1 MRHSDIIVVGA
12 GMAGLMAGIT
22 AAKAGKSVTVLS
34 EGAGVLSIGSGA
46 VDFLGYVNGKKIT
59 DSPYNHL
66 KELNSNH
73 PYNIVGEE
81 NIKKSF
87 ESLVEVSCNNGYNIK
102 MSKDGVN
109 QTAISII
116 GTSKPTFIC
125 SDSNNASRVLKSKKI
140 LFVGVEYLKDAQI
153 ALAVKQVKHYKVFA
167 DAEIKYT
174 SLVSPFGKT
183 HRVLNCLDIA
193 RYADKEEG
201 FNWLKS
207 ELLRVNDD
215 NYDAIII
222 PPICGTVNY
231 SKNYQSLVDAG
242 LTIVESL
249 SIPPGVGGYRMRD
262 ALVAEAKKL
271 NVQFFENCNVQRATI
286 NGDKCVSLT
295 ALHNNIAGALETDYV
310 ADNFIIATGGVIGG
324 GIVTTP
330 FKVYEKIFN
339 IEIDA
344 PETVEERSESN
355 VFGAHTFTKF
365 GVEVNNK
372 LQAID
377 KKGNVLFKNVFFAGN
392 TLGNYDFPTEKS
404 GYGVACATGYTAAL
418 SAVESK

>member
-1 MRHSDIIVVGA
+1 
-12 GMAGLMAGIT
+12 
-22 AAKAGKSVTVLS
+22 
-34 EGAGVLSIGSGA
+34 
-46 VDFLGYVNGKKIT
+46 
-59 DSPYNHL
+59 
-66 KELNSNH
+66 
-73 PYNIVGEE
+73 
-81 NIKKSF
+81 
-87 ESLVEVSCNNGYNIK
+87 
-102 MSKDGVN
+102 
-109 QTAISII
+109 
-116 GTSKPTFIC
+116 
-125 SDSNNASRVLKSKKI
+125 
-140 LFVGVEYLKDAQI
+140 
-153 ALAVKQVKHYKVFA
+153 
-167 DAEIKYT
+167 
-174 SLVSPFGKT
+174 
-183 HRVLNCLDIA
+183 
-193 RYADKEEG
+193 
-201 FNWLKS
+201 
-207 ELLRVNDD
+207 
-215 NYDAIII
+215 
-222 PPICGTVNY
+222 
-231 SKNYQSLVDAG
+231 
-242 LTIVESL
+242 
-249 SIPPGVGGYRMRD
+249 MRD

-339 IEIDA
+339 IEINA